1 MTEKKQSANARRQ
14 AAFKARQREAGRTQR
29 VLWLTD
35 EEVNAVKALLDKM
48 RGINVR
54 KAFSAYR

>member
-1 MTEKKQSANARRQ
+1 MTEKKQSANAKRQ

-29 VLWLTD
+29 VMWLTD

-48 RGINVR
+48 RGDER
-54 KAFSAYR
+54 P